1 MTFPIVKYD
10 PMLNPYLENS
20 LISCQTDHPIKIL
33 SKNNI
38 IVQDNSDYKSRI
50 NLEKTNL
57 TVVINAEMQQ
67 LLNMES
73 FSVDLV
79 GTPGMRIKTIQS
91 NNKALKIIFKK
102 DEQVLIRD
110 DVLQGLRDERGY
122 SLIGKTLGDSI

>member
-1 MTFPIVKYD
+1 VTFPIVKYD

-57 TVVINAEMQQ
+57 TVVINAEMQK

-102 DEQVLIRD
+102 DEQVLMRD